1 MVIKNQTTTNREVI
15 ALLNMNF
22 IENYIDNENAQNLS
36 PEMKKVWDEMFVCHE
51 RIRAIVS
58 TVDTRRSWDTTAD
71 IAVPVAAY
79 LLAKASEYIDPVSV
93 TFDALES
100 SCVVANVMNVARHH
114 NLDKVWDELKELISQ
129 HKYNVFCLVTQLQE
143 TNNYSDITPEGITDL
158 ASEILSVKAG
168 ERVADYCCGTGTFAK
183 LIKSV
188 VPDADVTGYEVNQEA
203 VIVEAIR
210 NDLYNDGIN
219 MISADVFSLV
229 TGEHEKPVYDKI
241 FANYPFGQR
250 MRELDWGK
258 EYLDHLAKRIPSM
271 SKATSSDWLYN
282 MLMIDTL
289 SATGKAIG
297 IMTNGGTWNM
307 IDAPIRKYFVENG
320 LIECVIALPARLF
333 NTTNIA
339 TTMIVFSHGNKV
351 VRLVNASEQFTAG
364 RRVNELSEANVKV
377 ILQACTED
385 SDISM
390 QVSLDDLRDND
401 YVLST
406 SRYTHGAETIED
418 GAPFETVI
426 KRITRGAPLNA
437 SQLDAISSAAP
448 TDMQYLMLSNIQNG
462 LIDTNLPYLSVID
475 KKNEKYCLS
484 NHCLILSKNG
494 YPYKIAVAEVR
505 EGQKIMANGNLYI
518 IELDEEKAN
527 PYYLAAFFGS
537 EQGTAALKS
546 ITVGATI
553 PNIGVDQLKKL
564 IIPLPGIDRQNEIAD
579 RYQAVKDEI
588 TLLQLKLEKAKNRMM
603 HICEEGV

>member
-1 MVIKNQTTTNREVI
+1 
-15 ALLNMNF
+15 
-22 IENYIDNENAQNLS
+22 
-36 PEMKKVWDEMFVCHE
+36 
-51 RIRAIVS
+51 
-58 TVDTRRSWDTTAD
+58 
-71 IAVPVAAY
+71 
-79 LLAKASEYIDPVSV
+79 
-93 TFDALES
+93 
-100 SCVVANVMNVARHH
+100 
-114 NLDKVWDELKELISQ
+114 
-129 HKYNVFCLVTQLQE
+129 
-143 TNNYSDITPEGITDL
+143 
-158 ASEILSVKAG
+158 
-168 ERVADYCCGTGTFAK
+168 
-183 LIKSV
+183 
-188 VPDADVTGYEVNQEA
+188 
-203 VIVEAIR
+203 
-210 NDLYNDGIN
+210 
-219 MISADVFSLV
+219 
-229 TGEHEKPVYDKI
+229 
-241 FANYPFGQR
+241 
-250 MRELDWGK
+250 
-258 EYLDHLAKRIPSM
+258 M